1 MNSVEV
7 GEMLGAIIR
16 VYMGLTVDRVVL
28 ADETFDAPKDK
39 GIYVTLA
46 LGDPKIIAVKSEY
59 IPSTNTERG
68 HIVYH
73 MPYNIEIISRGDG
86 AKERHQEIPMAL
98 NSISA
103 QMTME
108 ANNCRIFRT
117 GAILNLTA
125 IEGVAALKRY
135 RVPVIVSNVET
146 KDSTPSV
153 IDKFTPVTI
162 KAEA

>member
-7 GEMLGAIIR
+7 GEMLAAIIR
-16 VYMGLTVDRVVL
+16 TYMELDVSRVVL
-28 ADETFDAPKDK
+28 SDETFDAPKDK
-39 GIYVTLA
+39 GIYVTIA
-46 LGDPKIIAVKSEY
+46 LGDPKIISVKSRLV
-59 IPSTNTERG
+59 SDVVERNS
-68 HIVYH
+68 ITYH
-73 MPYNIEIISRGDG
+73 MPYNIEIISRGDD

-108 ANNCRIFRT
+108 SNNCRIFRT

-125 IEGVAALKRY
+125 IEGAGALKRY

-146 KDSTPSV
+146 KDSTPHV

-162 KAEA
+162 RTEA

>member
-7 GEMLGAIIR
+7 GEMLAAIIR
-16 VYMGLTVDRVVL
+16 AYMALDVSRVVL
-28 ADETFDAPKDK
+28 SDETFDAPKDK

-46 LGDPKIIAVKSEY
+46 LGDPKIISVKSEY
-59 IPSTNTERG
+59 IPATNIERG

-73 MPYNIEIISRGDG
+73 MPYNIEIISRGNG

-108 ANNCRIFRT
+108 SNNCRIFRT

-125 IEGVAALKRY
+125 IEAAGALKRY

-146 KDSTPSV
+146 KDSTPHV

-162 KAEA
+162 RTEA

>member
-16 VYMGLTVDRVVL
+16 VYMGLTTDRVVL

-46 LGDPKIIAVKSEY
+46 PGDSKLLAVKSEY
-59 IPSTNTERG
+59 LPSINKERMCT
-68 HIVYH
+68 VYH
-73 MPYNIEIISRGDG
+73 LPYNIEIMSRDDT
-86 AKERHQEIPMAL
+86 AKERNQEVVMAL

>member
-7 GEMLGAIIR
+7 GQMLAAIIR
-16 VYMGLTVDRVVL
+16 TYMNLPADRVVL
-28 ADETFDAPKDK
+28 SDETFDAPKDK
-39 GIYVTLA
+39 EIYITLA
-46 LGDPKIIAVKSEY
+46 LGDPKIISVKSEY
-59 IPSTNTERG
+59 LPSTDTERG
-68 HIVYH
+68 HITYH
-73 MPYNIEIISRGDG
+73 MPYNIEIISRNDD
-86 AKERHQEIPMAL
+86 AKTRHQEIPMAL

-108 ANNCRIFRT
+108 SNNCRIFRT

-162 KAEA
+162 RTEA

>member
-1 MNSVEV
+1 MNSVEC
-7 GEMLGAIIR
+7 GQMLAEIIR
-16 VYMGLTVDRVVL
+16 VYMGLPVGRVVL
-28 ADETFDAPKDK
+28 SDETFDAPKDQA
-39 GIYVTLA
+39 IYITLA
-46 LGDPKIIAVKSEY
+46 LGDPEIIAVKSEY
-59 IPSTNTERG
+59 IPATNIERG

-73 MPYNIEIISRGDG
+73 MPYNIEIVSRGDD
-86 AKERHQEIPMAL
+86 AKTRHQEIPMAL

-117 GAILNLTA
+117 GAILNLTS
-125 IEGVAALKRY
+125 IEGPAALKRY

-153 IDKFTPVTI
+153 IDKFTPVQI
-162 KAEA
+162 KTEA